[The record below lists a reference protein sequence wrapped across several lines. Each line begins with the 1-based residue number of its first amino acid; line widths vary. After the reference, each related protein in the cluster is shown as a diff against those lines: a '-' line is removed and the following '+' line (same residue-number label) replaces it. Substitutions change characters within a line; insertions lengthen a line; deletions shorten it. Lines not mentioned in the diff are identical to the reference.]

1 VVNFYRRKQ
10 DQDKDAVD
18 MKGTTLNK
26 IIDDFN
32 ELPFEDRVYAV
43 ELIQKQL
50 IEAKRERITRRV
62 KEAETNLKK
71 GRVKRGT
78 VDDLLKD
85 LEND

>member
-1 VVNFYRRKQ
+1 
-10 DQDKDAVD
+10 
-18 MKGTTLNK
+18 MKGVTLNR

-32 ELPFEDRVYAV
+32 ELPFEDREYAV

-71 GRVKRGT
+71 DRVKRGT
-78 VDDLLKD
+78 VEDLLKD

>member
-1 VVNFYRRKQ
+1 
-10 DQDKDAVD
+10 

-32 ELPFEDRVYAV
+32 ELPFEDREYAV
-43 ELIQKQL
+43 ALIQKQL

-78 VDDLLKD
+78 IDDLLKD

>member
-1 VVNFYRRKQ
+1 
-10 DQDKDAVD
+10 
-18 MKGTTLNK
+18 MKGATLNR

-32 ELPFEDRVYAV
+32 ELPFEDREYAI

-50 IEAKRERITRRV
+50 IEAKRERIVRRL
-62 KEAETNLKK
+62 KEAETNLKR